1 MKISGIKPKASFG
14 NISQQTAG
22 YNSTNAS
29 NFTSFVFSKSH
40 YNFPI
45 PQRFACGIGVS
56 QIKLFCC
63 VLILFFLSG
72 CLRPPDTIKDVREL
86 PQDHASYLKDTSVK
100 DLLPAETQTHMD
112 EDYNIIY
119 FSVWHQRQPFHAS
132 PDRVSSLFK
141 KFGRSPGYGENKKIH
156 SVVWIKRLQQN
167 ASLDNYPNARHFA
180 ITTRHTNLRML
191 PTQGPH
197 FYKPGGDISGWPFD
211 NLQISSVAANTP
223 IFVCHLSADKSWA
236 LVETNFAFGWIPV
249 EDYARVDEGFIKT
262 WESNRYAV
270 IIKDK
275 TSILDAEGNFGL
287 RTSIGQIFPLVKEM
301 TDKLEI
307 LIAAADKN
315 NYAAIKQVSVSR
327 QIVAPKPL
335 RLNYPNAIKIANEL
349 IDEPYGWGGLYG
361 NRDCSAMTRDFFTP
375 FGIWLPRHSADQVKE
390 VGTFVDLQGLDSAQK
405 EKIILEKGIPYLSL
419 LWRKGHVML
428 YIGEQN
434 DRALI
439 FHNAWGI
446 KTIDLSGREGRKI
459 IGKAVITTLYP
470 GEELSSL
477 APDGLLI
484 KNIAAMSILAP
495 EKQNGQNGTNPSA
508 KP

>member
-45 PQRFACGIGVS
+45 PLRFACGSGVS
-56 QIKLFCC
+56 RIKLFCC

-100 DLLPAETQTHMD
+100 DLLPAETVAHMD

-141 KFGRSPGYGENKKIH
+141 KFGRSPGYGENKKTH

-197 FYKPGGDISGWPFD
+197 FYKPEGDIASWPFD

-262 WESNRYAV
+262 WESGRYAA

-275 TSILDAEGNFGL
+275 TSIFDAEGNFGL
-287 RTSIGQIFPLVKEM
+287 RTSIGQIFPLVNEM

-315 NYAAIKQVSVSR
+315 NCAVIKQVSVSR

-335 RLNYPNAIKIANEL
+335 LLNYPNAIKIANEL

-375 FGIWLPRHSADQVKE
+375 FGIWLPRHSEDQVKE
-390 VGTFVDLQGLDSAQK
+390 VGTFVDLQGLDSAEK

-428 YIGEQN
+428 YIGRQN

-470 GEELSSL
+470 GNELSNL
-477 APDGLLI
+477 DPDGLLI
-484 KNIAAMSILAP
+484 KNIAAMSIVAP
-495 EKQNGQNGTNPSA
+495 VKPAPQNGINLTG